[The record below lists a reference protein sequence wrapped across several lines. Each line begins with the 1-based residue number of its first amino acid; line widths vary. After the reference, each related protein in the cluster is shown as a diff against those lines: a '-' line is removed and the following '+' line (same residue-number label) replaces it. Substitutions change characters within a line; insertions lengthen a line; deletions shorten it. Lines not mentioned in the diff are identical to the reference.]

1 MARAPDPPRSDSEA
15 DRRKAVIAAG
25 GTDRPRWEDPAQ
37 LEAAWDQRAARAA
50 AFIPRGA
57 AVLDLGCG
65 AMALE
70 RFLPMGCRY
79 QPCDLTARDARTLV
93 CDFNAGEFPAG
104 QACDVATVLGVL
116 EYIYDAP
123 AFLKRLRAL
132 NCPVV
137 MSYCLAGDRGP
148 ADRRALGWV
157 NDFTRDQLS
166 GLIAAAGFGRV
177 IGEEITPGQFLLRLE
192 PAAAP
197 APSPER
203 DVWVLSYNG
212 MGNFG
217 DRLGG
222 QVLSQV
228 LPANA
233 RVRHIHHYPWDAPNE
248 GSPDLL
254 VLGIGNSLFQPLL
267 TDDLLRLVDRAG
279 RTVGVFGTQYRE
291 AIDRSRMG
299 SLLDRLEGWWARHE
313 EDVGLYG
320 GSRANVRHLGD
331 WMIEACPM
339 AAWRHDELF
348 RVGDEAIDDSPL
360 DRLIERYRSYRQFA
374 SPRMHPL
381 LCAMTAA
388 EQVGY
393 QEQREMDDPN
403 LVSGKFRSMFLD
415 IFGVDK
421 PEKQMWSVDRA
432 AVVAYKARVRRNV
445 EALRAELARMLA

>member
-1 MARAPDPPRSDSEA
+1 MDSDPPQPQPEA
-15 DRRKAVIAAG
+15 ARRKAVIEAG
-25 GTDRPRWEDPAQ
+25 GTDRQRWENAAQ
-37 LEAAWDQRAARAA
+37 LEPAWDPRAARAA
-50 AFIPRGA
+50 AYIPRGA

-70 RFLPMGCRY
+70 RMLPMGCRY

-93 CDFNAGEFPAG
+93 CDFNAGEFPQG
-104 QACDVATVLGVL
+104 QACDIATVLGVL

-123 AFLKRLRAL
+123 AFLAKLRAL
-132 NCPVV
+132 GRPVV

-148 ADRRALGWV
+148 TDRRALGWV

-166 GLIAAAGFGRV
+166 NLLNAAGFGRV
-177 IGEEITPGQFLLRLE
+177 IGEEVTPGQFLLRVE
-192 PAAAP
+192 PGPPPTVA
-197 APSPER
+197 ER
-203 DVWVLSYNG
+203 TVWVLSYKSI
-212 MGNFG
+212 GNFG

-222 QVLSQV
+222 QVLNQV
-228 LPANA
+228 LPPNA
-233 RVRHIHHYPWDAPNE
+233 KVRHVHHYPWDAPAE
-248 GSPDLL
+248 GAPDLL
-254 VLGIGNSLFQPLL
+254 ILGIGNSLFHPMITDELL
-267 TDDLLRLVDRAG
+267 GLVDRAG
-279 RTVGVFGTQYRE
+279 RTIGIFGTQYRE
-291 AIDRSRMG
+291 AIDRSRMA
-299 SLLDRLEGWWARHE
+299 SLLDRLDSWWARHE

-320 GSRANVRHLGD
+320 GGRANVHHLGD

-348 RVGDEAIDDSPL
+348 RVGEEAVDDSPL
-360 DRLIERYRSYRQFA
+360 DRLIERYQSYRQFA

-381 LCAMTAA
+381 LCALTAA

-421 PEKQMWSVDRA
+421 PEKQMWPVDRA
-432 AVVAYKARVRRNV
+432 AVVAYKARVRGNV
-445 EALRAELARMLA
+445 ERLRAELAGVLG